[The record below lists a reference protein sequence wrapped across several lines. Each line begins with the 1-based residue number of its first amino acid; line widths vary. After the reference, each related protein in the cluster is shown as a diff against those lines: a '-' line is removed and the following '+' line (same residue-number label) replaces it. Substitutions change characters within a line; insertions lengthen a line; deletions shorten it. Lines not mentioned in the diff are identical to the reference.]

1 MVVDDTAENLKLL
14 DGILEGGHHEVRLFS
29 SGAMMLKAAAKDP
42 PDLVLLDVLMPE
54 MDGYEVCRRMR
65 GEAAL
70 HDVPVLFL
78 SALSD
83 VKSKV
88 KAFEAG
94 GMDYVTKPFQIEE
107 VTARVKTHLLLRRTI
122 RELDEHRRDL
132 ERLVREKMRELSD
145 SQFATI
151 TALSKLAESRDDES
165 GYHVERTRAFC
176 GILCGRLSRS
186 PRHRE
191 GMTEEYIQ
199 NLCGA
204 SVLHDEAIFPV
215 READI
220 PIHIKNTNAPDEPG
234 TLILPT
240 RDLLSTPVVGV
251 AGRRDFTVIHISKAM
266 MNKELGVGRR
276 VLGVLE
282 TQGINFEHMPS
293 GIDTMSVVV
302 ATEELADKLD
312 DVIEE
317 LRRIIQPD
325 DVQVYDDLALITTVG
340 LGMAHQVGIASRCFG
355 ALSGAGINVRM
366 ISQGVAELNII
377 VGVQRDDFEPAV
389 RALYEAFVVDAV

>member
-1 MVVDDTAENLKLL
+1 MSPRSDRPLIMVVDDTAENLKLL

-204 SVLHDEAIFPV
+204 SVLHDVGKVAIPDKILTKPGRLAPHEYEVVKNHAHIGARTLEAARRQDPRNTFLSVGISIARSHHERWNGSGYPDGL
-215 READI
+215 RGEGI
-220 PIHIKNTNAPDEPG
+220 P
-234 TLILPT
+234 
-240 RDLLSTPVVGV
+240 LSARIMAVSDVYDALRSRRPYKQAMSHGEV
-251 AGRRDFTVIHISKAM
+251 AGMIR
-266 MNKELGVGRR
+266 
-276 VLGVLE
+276 
-282 TQGINFEHMPS
+282 
-293 GIDTMSVVV
+293 
-302 ATEELADKLD
+302 
-312 DVIEE
+312 
-317 LRRIIQPD
+317 
-325 DVQVYDDLALITTVG
+325 
-340 LGMAHQVGIASRCFG
+340 
-355 ALSGAGINVRM
+355 SGAGT
-366 ISQGVAELNII
+366 EF
-377 VGVQRDDFEPAV
+377 DPAV
-389 RALYEAFVVDAV
+389 VAAFLDAEEEFAETYDEYSRRTRPGSTTRREELT